1 MRTWWKGESFNP
13 LKWVEPIHNP
23 HRQDE
28 CPKNHPSKYITTRCD
43 WSRVKWLQ
51 EPTNFSGH
59 KPRKGGH
66 RMVSGIVRAKI
77 RKEIL
82 KEIKDSME
90 DV

>member
-1 MRTWWKGESFNP
+1 MRTCWKGESF
-13 LKWVEPIHNP
+13 KARKCGEPIHNT

-59 KPRKGGH
+59 KPRKDGH

-77 RKEIL
+77 RQEIS
-82 KEIKDSME
+82 KEIKDSLE